1 MKIKYTLAVSMLAF
15 LGFASCEMKDEILD
29 KNKITGDTGFLE
41 MGVSVQSGTTKSG
54 GVEDGGTGTDPNA
67 PKDANNF
74 PVEIVQTEGGEY
86 KKTYPTY
93 ADLQKENPIELPVG
107 KYTVRAHTPGEIQP
121 VMDEPYY
128 GGQNDQLV
136 ITKGITSAAEVSC
149 KMENT
154 KIQITYDAEF
164 NSTFKTWNIKITD
177 GSSHIL
183 TFDQSD
189 LEPKP
194 KYWLIEDNVSAIKV
208 SIDAVTMNGVEVRE
222 SRSITKPEGSG
233 SEFWAGSDALNITMK
248 PGEPTGDPTGVGIDI
263 TVDVT
268 FEGSEDTV
276 EIPVDGEEPVDPPVE
291 GDGPTITI
299 PQAVYTLPADISKN
313 ADVLIEAKAGI
324 KSVKV
329 QISAGNDVF
338 ETIIGGLFEG
348 GFLTGLELVGNDEL
362 EAVLSGV
369 GVDVKAPSLG
379 ALEYKFP
386 VGNFFFLL
394 TDPSMGKTDKPEGHV
409 FNITVEDSNGEKVT
423 DKLSVIVTE

>member
-15 LGFASCEMKDEILD
+15 LGLASCEMKDEILD
-29 KNKITGDTGFLE
+29 KNKIIGDTGFLE
-41 MGVSVQSGTTKSG
+41 MGVAVQSNVTKSD
-54 GVEDGGTGTDPNA
+54 VAEPEIPAVSADD
-67 PKDANNF
+67 F

-128 GGQNDQLV
+128 GGQFDQLN
-136 ITKGITSAAEVSC
+136 ITKDITSEANVVC

-154 KIQITYDAEF
+154 KIQIIYDPEF

-183 TFDQSD
+183 TFDESD

-208 SIDAVTMNGVEVRE
+208 SIDAVTMNGVEVHE
-222 SRSITKPEGSG
+222 SRSIIKPEGSG

-263 TVDVT
+263 TVDVA
-268 FEGSEDTV
+268 FDGSEETV
-276 EIPVDGEEPVDPPVE
+276 EIPVEGGDGKPVPPPS
-291 GDGPTITI
+291 DGPTITI
-299 PQAVYTLPADISKN
+299 PQAVYTLPNDMSLAGDAN
-313 ADVLIEAKAGI
+313 AVIKASAKL
-324 KSVKV
+324 KSVQV
-329 QISAGNDVF
+329 QITAGNEQFGSIVEQMELGSFDLMTV
-338 ETIIGGLFEG
+338 EDPLKGI
-348 GFLTGLELVGNDEL
+348 LTGMGIVLPTTENEEYSFPIGKFFTMISPMGVTVGD
-362 EAVLSGV
+362 
-369 GVDVKAPSLG
+369 
-379 ALEYKFP
+379 
-386 VGNFFFLL
+386 
-394 TDPSMGKTDKPEGHV
+394 GHV
-409 FNITVEDSNGEKVT
+409 FTIVVEDTNGKTATDKVRVKVT
-423 DKLSVIVTE
+423 E